1 MKAMIPG
8 LLILASVLGP
18 SLSSGQAAPKTFP
31 TPEQQ
36 IAVAVMALPP
46 NMQAGATVMGWKTKG
61 GKMEVLRQGTNGMIC
76 LAQFAVEPRFHVS
89 CYHEGIEPF
98 MLRGRQLR
106 EQGITASAQ
115 LDSVRY
121 LEVSQGKIRMPGQ
134 AALYQ
139 IFGDSAS
146 WEPANNSLA
155 RTTSLFVIYIP
166 GATEASSGL
175 PTRAPANGGPW
186 LMSPGT
192 PKAHIMFTAT
202 MR

>member
-1 MKAMIPG
+1 MKAVIPG
-8 LLILASVLGP
+8 LLMLASVLGP
-18 SLSSGQAAPKTFP
+18 SLSAGQAAQKPFP

-106 EQGITASAQ
+106 EQGIVAPQ
-115 LDSVRY
+115 LDTVRY

-139 IFGDSAS
+139 LFGDSAS
-146 WEPANNSLA
+146 WEPANNSLS
-155 RTTSLFVIYIP
+155 RTNSLFVIYIP

-175 PTRAPANGGPW
+175 PTRPPANGAPW
-186 LMSPGT
+186 LMNAGT
-192 PKAHIMFTAT
+192 PKAHIMFTPT

>member
-1 MKAMIPG
+1 MKAVIPG
-8 LLILASVLGP
+8 LLMLAAVAGAQQRP
-18 SLSSGQAAPKTFP
+18 FP

-46 NMQAGATVMGWKTKG
+46 AMQAGASVMGWRTKG
-61 GKMEVLRQGTNGMIC
+61 AKMEVLRQGTNGMIC

-89 CYHEGIEPF
+89 CYHEGMEPF
-98 MLRGRQLR
+98 MGRGRQLR
-106 EQGITASAQ
+106 EQGITAPAQ

-155 RTTSLFVIYIP
+155 RTNSLFVIYIP

-175 PTRAPANGGPW
+175 PTRPPANGAPW
-186 LMSPGT
+186 LMNAGT
-192 PKAHIMFTAT
+192 PKAHIMFTPT

>member
-1 MKAMIPG
+1 MNKVIAG
-8 LLILASVLGP
+8 LMALASVAGAQQKP
-18 SLSSGQAAPKTFP
+18 FP

-36 IAVAVMALPP
+36 IAAAVLALPQ
-46 NMQAGATVMGWKTKG
+46 NMQAGATVMGWKAKG
-61 GKMEVLRQGTNGMIC
+61 GKLEVLRQGTNGMNC
-76 LAQFAVEPRFHVS
+76 LAQFAVEPAFHVS

-106 EQGITASAQ
+106 EQGITAPAQ
-115 LDSVRY
+115 LDSIRY

-139 IFGDSAS
+139 LFGDSAS
-146 WEPANNSLA
+146 WDPATGSVA
-155 RTTSLFVIYIP
+155 RTRGLFVIYIP
-166 GATEASSGL
+166 GATAATTGL
-175 PTRAPANGGPW
+175 STAPQQNGPW
-186 LMSPGT
+186 LMNAGT

>member
-8 LLILASVLGP
+8 LLVLAT
-18 SLSSGQAAPKTFP
+18 AAGAQQKPFP

-36 IAVAVMALPP
+36 IAITVQALPP
-46 NMQAGATVMGWKTKG
+46 NMQAGATVMGWKSPT
-61 GKMEVLRQGTNGMIC
+61 GKLEVLRQGTNGMNC
-76 LAQFAVEPRFHVS
+76 LAQFAVEKNFHVS
-89 CYHEGIEPF
+89 CYHEGMEPF

-106 EQGITASAQ
+106 EQGITAPAQ

-146 WEPANNSLA
+146 WEPTTGALS
-155 RTTSLFVIYIP
+155 RTRPLFVIYIP
-166 GATEASSGL
+166 GATSASSGL
-175 PTRAPANGGPW
+175 PVAPPQNGGPW
-186 LMSPGT
+186 LMNPGT

>member
-1 MKAMIPG
+1 MKRMIAG
-8 LLILASVLGP
+8 VLVLGSAVAGAQQRP
-18 SLSSGQAAPKTFP
+18 FP
-31 TPEQQ
+31 TVDQQ
-36 IAVAVMALPP
+36 IAVAVMALPQ

-61 GKMEVLRQGTNGMIC
+61 GKMEVLRQGTNGMNC
-76 LAQFAVEPRFHVS
+76 LAQFAIEPRFHVS
-89 CYHEGIEPF
+89 CYHEGMEPF

-106 EQGITASAQ
+106 EQGITAPAQ

-121 LEVSQGKIRMPGQ
+121 LEVSQGKIKMPGQ

-139 IFGDSAS
+139 IFGDTAS
-146 WEPANNSLA
+146 WDPSNNALA

-166 GATEASSGL
+166 GATAASSGL
-175 PTRAPANGGPW
+175 STNPPAGGGPW
-186 LMSPGT
+186 LMNPGT

>member
-1 MKAMIPG
+1 MKSVISG
-8 LLILASVLGP
+8 LLVLA
-18 SLSSGQAAPKTFP
+18 AAAGAQQKTFP

-46 NMQAGATVMGWKTKG
+46 NMQAGATVMGWKTPT
-61 GKMEVLRQGTNGMIC
+61 GKLEILRQGSNGMNC
-76 LAQFAVEPRFHVS
+76 LAQFAIEKNFHVS
-89 CYHEGIEPF
+89 CYHDGMEPF

-106 EQGITASAQ
+106 EQGITVPAQ

-121 LEVSQGKIRMPGQ
+121 LEVSQGKLRMPGQ

-146 WEPANNSLA
+146 WEPATGALA
-155 RTTSLFVIYIP
+155 RTRSLFVIYIP

-175 PTRAPANGGPW
+175 PTRAPANGAPW
-186 LMSPGT
+186 LMNPGT